1 MKRAKDDL
9 ILEVTIIIILVL
21 FTATMLYPF
30 LNSLAISFNDANDT
44 ARGGITVFPRKLTL
58 INYKVVLANMEIYRA
73 FMISIA
79 RTVIGT
85 VFSIIVTA
93 MLGYG
98 LSKKEMKGQK
108 FFMGFCIVTM
118 YFNGGL
124 IPTYIVI
131 KSLNLLNTF
140 WVMILPLGVNVFNMV
155 IFKAFF
161 ENLPRGIE
169 ESAMVDGAGYFTIFT
184 RIVMPTSKPVL
195 ATISL
200 FVAVVHWNSWFDAS
214 IYITNKNLLPIQ
226 TVLQKIINS
235 NIMNDQL
242 AKMNANAA
250 EMMKISSQV
259 STESLLMATMMV
271 ATIPILVIYPFLQKY
286 FAKGVLLG
294 SVKE

>member
-1 MKRAKDDL
+1 
-9 ILEVTIIIILVL
+9 
-21 FTATMLYPF
+21 MLYPF
-30 LNSLAISFNDANDT
+30 LNSLAISFNEANDT
-44 ARGGITVFPRKLTL
+44 ARGGISIFPRKFTL
-58 INYKVVLANMEIYRA
+58 LNYQVVLANAEIYRA
-73 FMISIA
+73 FAISVI
-79 RTVIGT
+79 RTFIGT
-85 VFSIIVTA
+85 LLSVLVTA
-93 MLGYG
+93 MLAYG
-98 LSKKEMKGQK
+98 LSKKELKGQK
-108 FFMGFCIVTM
+108 IFMGFCVVTM

-124 IPTYIVI
+124 IPTYVVI

-140 WVMILPLGVNVFNMV
+140 WVMILPLTVNVFNMI

-161 ENLPRGIE
+161 ENLPKSIE
-169 ESAMVDGAGYFTIFT
+169 ESAKVDGAGYFTIFT
-184 RIVMPTSKPVL
+184 RIVVPTSKPVL

-235 NIMNDQL
+235 NVMNDQL
-242 AKMNANAA
+242 SKMNANAA
-250 EMMKISSQV
+250 EMMRISSQV

-271 ATIPILVIYPFLQKY
+271 ATIPILMIYPFLQKY